1 VFSFIFSFT
10 RVDDWFG
17 GGAGGSYGYF
27 VISWLKNMIGPFGAG
42 SIVFILLVVWMI
54 LVNGKIID
62 AFFGWVDR
70 VTAPKP
76 KKVEEE
82 VVELPQESD
91 GPVGNLYADLDAA
104 VPATCEEEDEKTL
117 APAFE
122 IIGGEVAQDEDTLQE
137 NVQQE
142 EKKEKKSFLKK
153 DPKKEKIAQLEAQV
167 TELTEK
173 LAKEKDGYL
182 RLMAE
187 FDNFRR
193 RTSQE
198 KLELVSM
205 ASTDTIKGLLPVL
218 DDCER
223 ALNVLKESS
232 DSEAAKEGTELIYHK
247 LMSYLQSKG
256 LAVIEAAG
264 QPFDTDLHEAV
275 AQFPVQE
282 EEQKGKV
289 FDVVQT
295 GYTLNGKVIRFAK
308 VVVGI

>member
-1 VFSFIFSFT
+1 MSENTKMEKEQV
-10 RVDDWFG
+10 
-17 GGAGGSYGYF
+17 AQEE
-27 VISWLKNMIGPFGAG
+27 
-42 SIVFILLVVWMI
+42 LVQE
-54 LVNGKIID
+54 
-62 AFFGWVDR
+62 APQTEE
-70 VTAPKP
+70 TAPVK
-76 KKVEEE
+76 
-82 VVELPQESD
+82 
-91 GPVGNLYADLDAA
+91 
-104 VPATCEEEDEKTL
+104 
-117 APAFE
+117 
-122 IIGGEVAQDEDTLQE
+122 
-137 NVQQE
+137 E
-142 EKKEKKSFLKK
+142 EKETPAQEEKKSFLKK
-153 DPKKEKIAQLEAQV
+153 GNKDKAKIEELEKKMSELEEKV
-167 TELTEK
+167 
-173 LAKEKDGYL
+173 AKDKDDYI

-223 ALNVLKESS
+223 ALKVLLESNDS
-232 DSEAAKEGTELIYHK
+232 DAAKEGTELIFNK
-247 LMSYLQSKG
+247 LMSYLKTKG
-256 LAVIEAAG
+256 LAVIEAMN

-275 AQFPVQE
+275 AQFPVQD

>member
-1 VFSFIFSFT
+1 MSEN
-10 RVDDWFG
+10 
-17 GGAGGSYGYF
+17 A
-27 VISWLKNMIGPFGAG
+27 NMETEQTIQ
-42 SIVFILLVVWMI
+42 
-54 LVNGKIID
+54 
-62 AFFGWVDR
+62 
-70 VTAPKP
+70 
-76 KKVEEE
+76 EETTQNQE
-82 VVELPQESD
+82 VQTQ
-91 GPVGNLYADLDAA
+91 AK
-104 VPATCEEEDEKTL
+104 EEKM
-117 APAFE
+117 
-122 IIGGEVAQDEDTLQE
+122 
-137 NVQQE
+137 E
-142 EKKEKKSFLKK
+142 EKKEEKKGLLKK
-153 DPKKEKIAQLEAQV
+153 GNKDKARIEELEKKVVELEAK
-167 TELTEK
+167 T
-173 LAKEKDGYL
+173 AKDKDDYI

-223 ALNVLKESS
+223 ALAVLKESK

-247 LMSYLQSKG
+247 LMAYLNSKG
-256 LAVIEAAG
+256 LAVIDAKD
-264 QPFDTDLHEAV
+264 QQFDTDLHEAV

-282 EEQKGKV
+282 EEMKGKV

>member
-1 VFSFIFSFT
+1 MSEN
-10 RVDDWFG
+10 
-17 GGAGGSYGYF
+17 A
-27 VISWLKNMIGPFGAG
+27 NMETEQTIQ
-42 SIVFILLVVWMI
+42 
-54 LVNGKIID
+54 
-62 AFFGWVDR
+62 
-70 VTAPKP
+70 
-76 KKVEEE
+76 EETTQNQE
-82 VVELPQESD
+82 VQTQ
-91 GPVGNLYADLDAA
+91 A
-104 VPATCEEEDEKTL
+104 K
-117 APAFE
+117 
-122 IIGGEVAQDEDTLQE
+122 
-137 NVQQE
+137 E
-142 EKKEKKSFLKK
+142 EKKEEKKGLLKK
-153 DPKKEKIAQLEAQV
+153 GNKDKARIEELEKKVVELEAK
-167 TELTEK
+167 T
-173 LAKEKDGYL
+173 AKDKDDYI

-223 ALNVLKESS
+223 ALAVLKESK

-247 LMSYLQSKG
+247 LMAYLNSKG
-256 LAVIEAAG
+256 LAVIEAKD

-282 EEQKGKV
+282 EEMKGKV